1 MASLQLARVMVE
13 WSGTMVKGA
22 AANVLYFE
30 APTGVVDL
38 AAIRSAYSNLQTLLP
53 AGCTLQFPGAG
64 DLVDEFT
71 GVLQGAWT
79 ATSPT
84 GIVGAGAAGSAAGAG
99 ACVSWNTGMVVAG
112 HRLRGRTFI
121 VPLATDA
128 YDATGTLASLALTMG
143 NAFATAMNA
152 IPSFVVWHRPT
163 HTGTGPSRVNNNDGA
178 ARLVASYTLKDKVAF
193 LSSRRD

>member
-13 WSGTMVKGA
+13 WTGNMVKGA

-30 APTGVVDL
+30 SGTGTVDL
-38 AAIRSAYSNLQTLLP
+38 AAIRSAYSNLQSLLP
-53 AGCTLQFPGAG
+53 TGCTLTFPGAG
-64 DLVDEFT
+64 DLVDENT
-71 GVLQGAWT
+71 GTLLGAWT
-79 ATSPT
+79 ATSPSVLT
-84 GIVGAGAAGSAAGAG
+84 GAGAALSAAGAG

-128 YDATGTLASLALTMG
+128 YDAAGTLSTTAITMG
-143 NAFATAMNA
+143 NAFGAAMNA
-152 IPSFVVWHRPT
+152 IPTFCVWHRPT
-163 HTGTGPSRVNNNDGA
+163 HTGSGPSRVNNADGA
-178 ARLVASYTLKDKVAF
+178 SRLVASYTLKDKVAF